1 MVTLSVSLTW
11 EASPFGRWTQKYGA
25 AQRSPSARAASPA
38 RSAGSGKASPS
49 VEELL
54 RHESKET
61 GGSPQPQP
69 EPEPEPEPE
78 SALSPHLDK
87 SAEEGGDV
95 WDAESDD
102 EAAQEAQVAAEEEEE
117 EDTGVRPWFKRA
129 VMTD

>member
-11 EASPFGRWTQKYGA
+11 EASPCRWTQKYGA

-69 EPEPEPEPE
+69 EPEPEPEQ

-87 SAEEGGDV
+87 SAEGGDV

-102 EAAQEAQVAAEEEEE
+102 EAAQDAAEEDE

>member
-1 MVTLSVSLTW
+1 MVALSVSLTW
-11 EASPFGRWTQKYGA
+11 KASPFCRWTQKYGA

-38 RSAGSGKASPS
+38 RSSPAGSGKASPS

-61 GGSPQPQP
+61 GGSPQP
-69 EPEPEPEPE
+69 EPEPEPEQ

-87 SAEEGGDV
+87 SVASEGGDV

-102 EAAQEAQVAAEEEEE
+102 EAAQEASAAAEEEA

>member
-1 MVTLSVSLTW
+1 MAALSVSLTW
-11 EASPFGRWTQKYGA
+11 KASPFCRWTQKYGA

-61 GGSPQPQP
+61 GGSPQP
-69 EPEPEPEPE
+69 EPEPEPEQ

-87 SAEEGGDV
+87 SVASEGGDV

-102 EAAQEAQVAAEEEEE
+102 EAAAAEAAAAEEEAE

>member
-1 MVTLSVSLTW
+1 MVALSVSLTW
-11 EASPFGRWTQKYGA
+11 KASPFCRWTQKYGA

-38 RSAGSGKASPS
+38 RSSGSGKASPS

-69 EPEPEPEPE
+69 EPEPEPEQ

-87 SAEEGGDV
+87 SVASEGGDV

-102 EAAQEAQVAAEEEEE
+102 EAAAAEEEAE